1 MMERMASSAS
11 DQQESEEQ
19 ATTAA
24 DGRRSTKSEEKPDET
39 DLRASLDTLRDLF
52 AEAFPGD
59 DEISQVT
66 RVARDL
72 KNDDTASAPDA
83 EQNAQY
89 ADTIEWLRDEGKFD
103 DESSFASTTIS
114 RIIRCRAEA
123 VLEEE
128 LDYWAYVLVHFARS
142 RGFLLD
148 ARLAKVWL
156 CGNMTGIVKD
166 MLEKRAGVA
175 LGAGHTLTNIARAG
189 GTSQPNVR
197 TKWPHIR
204 EYADAY
210 RMTSGSDTH
219 GTVTDNRSTASDSS
233 DDKKYMQRAKRIM
246 EMRDRIIADTSD
258 NVDSDDADQAN
269 RGMGDTG
276 LLPEQRMCVGM
287 EAVIGLMHTEHGMN
301 LDFDKVNDV
310 LSQGDRMWV
319 GIGESYAEN
328 AAEEAMRAAVSML
341 FDEAGTSVQGL
352 LGSLSGPYKMD
363 IAQLSKVAS
372 IPCSI
377 WKDAQYAWGM
387 KMDDDGRDGAVRV
400 VLIAVGS
407 AS

>member
-1 MMERMASSAS
+1 MTDNDMNLLFDNARFGSSADGTIPDEVIRLLMERMASSAS

-19 ATTAA
+19 ATPAA

-166 MLEKRAGVA
+166 MLEKRADVA

-269 RGMGDTG
+269 RGMG
-276 LLPEQRMCVGM
+276 
-287 EAVIGLMHTEHGMN
+287 
-301 LDFDKVNDV
+301 
-310 LSQGDRMWV
+310 V